1 MFNTSERLDRIRDFV
16 KCQKTINTVQRQM
29 GGNTNYS
36 DLIYNDIEWAC
47 KEIEE
52 LKLEIART
60 NNFVHVGN
68 FSNKRIL

>member
-1 MFNTSERLDRIRDFV
+1 
-16 KCQKTINTVQRQM
+16 M

-60 NNFVHVGN
+60 NSVVKVGK
-68 FSNKRIL
+68 FSTKKIL